1 MKRILFLTLLP
12 FILNAQKSMNVKYQ
26 STMTFPNIG
35 QKQNLYN
42 LHVFDK
48 SSFFVFLGKD
58 EKNSIN
64 QNTPSSNRF
73 NIVKDLKARKIYAPS
88 QFGTIEDSLILMSW
102 QLDKSQ
108 KVILGYSCKKATCT
122 FRGRNYEAFYAEKI
136 PISNGPFKFGGLPGL
151 ILEISS
157 TDKFIRYEA
166 VQIDKTET
174 PPFQFP
180 LHWLKKTISFKTMLE
195 MEELAN
201 LEAVKKQESRL
212 PPEQQGLIITTIHK
226 SEQIESVP

>member
-1 MKRILFLTLLP
+1 MKKILLFALLP
-12 FILNAQKSMNVKYQ
+12 FILNAQKSMIVKYQ
-26 STMTFPNIG
+26 RTMIFPNMIE
-35 QKQNLYN
+35 KQGLYN

-48 SSFFVFLGKD
+48 SSFFVFLG
-58 EKNSIN
+58 EGNSNIN
-64 QNTPSSNRF
+64 SQIPPSSNRF
-73 NIVKDLKARKIYAPS
+73 DIVKDLKARKIYDPS
-88 QFGTIEDSLILMSW
+88 QFGTIEDSLSLMSW

-180 LHWLKKTISFKTMLE
+180 VHWLKKTISFKTMIE
-195 MEELAN
+195 MEKMADIE
-201 LEAVKKQESRL
+201 EAKKRESRL
-212 PPEQQGLIITTIHK
+212 PPEYQGLIITTITTGR
-226 SEQIESVP
+226 IESVP

>member
-1 MKRILFLTLLP
+1 MKRILFFALLP
-12 FILNAQKSMNVKYQ
+12 FILNAQKSLVVKYQ
-26 STMTFPNIG
+26 TTATYSNMVESKGLF
-35 QKQNLYN
+35 N

-48 SSFFVFLGKD
+48 TSFFVFLGKD
-58 EKNSIN
+58 ENISNS
-64 QNTPSSNRF
+64 QNTTSRKY
-73 NIVKDLKARKIYAPS
+73 ILIIKDLKKKKIYENPS
-88 QFGTIEDSLILMSW
+88 KFGTIEDSLRLMSW

-166 VQIDKTET
+166 VQIDKKET

-180 LHWLKKTISFKTMLE
+180 EHWLKKTISFKTMLQ
-195 MEELAN
+195 MEELADIE
-201 LEAVKKQESRL
+201 EAKKRESRL
-212 PPEQQGLIITTIHK
+212 PPEQQGLIFTTI
-226 SEQIESVP
+226 ERIRIESAP

>member
-1 MKRILFLTLLP
+1 MKRILFFTLLP
-12 FILNAQKSMNVKYQ
+12 FILNAQKSMSVKYQ
-26 STMTFPNIG
+26 MVMKFSTMIEKEG
-35 QKQNLYN
+35 LYN
-42 LHVFDK
+42 LHLFDK
-48 SSFFVFLGKD
+48 TSFFVFLGKD
-58 EKNSIN
+58 EKSSIK
-64 QNTPSSNRF
+64 QNPPASNRF
-73 NIVKDLKARKIYAPS
+73 IIVKDLKARKIYDRS
-88 QFGTIEDSLILMSW
+88 EFGTIEDSLSLMSW
-102 QLDKSQ
+102 QLDKTQ

-166 VQIDKTET
+166 VQIVKTET

-195 MEELAN
+195 MEEWAN

-212 PPEQQGLIITTIHK
+212 PPEQQGLIITIIHK